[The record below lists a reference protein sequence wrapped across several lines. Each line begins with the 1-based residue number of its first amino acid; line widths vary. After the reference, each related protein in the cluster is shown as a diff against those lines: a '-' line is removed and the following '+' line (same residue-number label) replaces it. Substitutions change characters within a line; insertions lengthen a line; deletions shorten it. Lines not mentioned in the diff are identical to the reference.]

1 MAKIKRHKIHVNF
14 FQRRPRPGFNFSIE
28 QIFESIRFALGS
40 KITFTVFIS
49 RYYNTGYSSKLA
61 NIIGAYFNQN
71 SGLNHIS
78 GEVHFLNLLL
88 KKKRTI
94 LTIHDCG
101 MMKRKTGTAKKIVN
115 WLYLK
120 APVGRAAVVTTVSN
134 KTKEEVVAFTG
145 CDPNKII
152 VIPNPIGK
160 HFINEERAFNAN
172 SPRILHIGT
181 APNKNLER
189 LIPAL
194 QGLNCILT
202 IVGRLRDNQI
212 SLLSQFDISYQ
223 NLYNIS
229 DYEML
234 ECYKQC
240 DILSFVSIS
249 EGFGMPIIEA
259 NVVGRV
265 VITSNASSMPE
276 VANGAA
282 HLVDPYDIQDIR
294 KGFLKIMEDE
304 NYRKT
309 LITAGY
315 KNKKRFE
322 ASVIAEQYYEL
333 YKELHSLN

>member
-1 MAKIKRHKIHVNF
+1 MHKIHVNF
-14 FQRRPRPGFNFSIE
+14 FQRKPRSGFNFSIE
-28 QIFESIRFALGS
+28 QIFDSIRNELGS
-40 KITFTVFIS
+40 KITFNVFIS
-49 RYYNTGYSSKLA
+49 KHYNSGYWSKLV
-61 NIIGAYFNQN
+61 NIIQAYLNQN
-71 SGLNHIS
+71 SNLNHIT

-88 KKKRTI
+88 DKKRTV

-101 MMKRKTGTAKKIVN
+101 MMNRKTGIAAKIVN

-134 KTKEEVVAFTG
+134 KTKEEVIAYTD

-160 HFINEERAFNAN
+160 HFVNEERIFNTK

-194 QGLNCILT
+194 QGLNCVLLI
-202 IVGRLRDNQI
+202 IGRLKDTQI
-212 SLLSQFDISYQ
+212 SLLSQFDISYE

-229 DYEML
+229 DNKML
-234 ECYKQC
+234 ECYRQC
-240 DILSFVSIS
+240 DIMSFVSVS

-259 NVVGRV
+259 NTVGRV
-265 VITSNASSMPE
+265 VITSNVSSMPE

-282 HLVDPYDIQDIR
+282 HLVNPYNVKDIR
-294 KGFLKIMEDE
+294 KGFLKIIKDED
-304 NYRKT
+304 YRKM
-309 LITAGY
+309 LIKAGY
-315 KNKKRFE
+315 KNKRRFE
-322 ASVIAEQYYEL
+322 ASVVAKQYYEL
-333 YKELHSLN
+333 YQELHSLN